1 MHYAALLLLPGKA
14 SVRFIPLF
22 EENRLAAL
30 LDRQTGDANTAEAIY
45 TRSGNLLDEKPH
57 YGADLYNL
65 IWGPLDSPLHGVKAI
80 YFAPSGLLHRVSF
93 SALPVNEKKV
103 LSDKYELHQLG
114 STRSLVVPPPEPKAQ
129 NYTAAVFG
137 GVQYDRNNS
146 IVFDSTAPDIID
158 NRLWTY
164 IDRRRAASDEG
175 FKYLPGTAQEAA
187 RLTRALQAQQ
197 VTVQTFTGI
206 QASEEMLKSL
216 SHDTVKSPDI
226 LHIATHGFFFPDPEK
241 RKEQH
246 FGEENA
252 FKWNENPL
260 FRSGLA
266 LFGANAVWSGQNT
279 PGNVEDGIATA
290 YEISHLNLSNTKL
303 VVLSACESGL
313 GDIKGSEGVFGLQ
326 RAFKMA
332 GTDYLLVSLWQVPDK
347 ETVEFMD
354 LFYKSWL
361 SGKTIHE
368 AFAKAQKK
376 MRKKYKEVYKW
387 GAWVLVE

>member
-1 MHYAALLLLPGKA
+1 
-14 SVRFIPLF
+14 
-22 EENRLAAL
+22 
-30 LDRQTGDANTAEAIY
+30 
-45 TRSGNLLDEKPH
+45 
-57 YGADLYNL
+57 
-65 IWGPLDSPLHGVKAI
+65 
-80 YFAPSGLLHRVSF
+80 
-93 SALPVNEKKV
+93 
-103 LSDKYELHQLG
+103 
-114 STRSLVVPPPEPKAQ
+114 
-129 NYTAAVFG
+129 
-137 GVQYDRNNS
+137 
-146 IVFDSTAPDIID
+146 
-158 NRLWTY
+158 
-164 IDRRRAASDEG
+164 
-175 FKYLPGTAQEAA
+175 
-187 RLTRALQAQQ
+187 
-197 VTVQTFTGI
+197 
-206 QASEEMLKSL
+206 MLKSL
-216 SHDTVKSPDI
+216 GRDTVKSPDI
-226 LHIATHGFFFPDPEK
+226 LHIATHGFFFSDPEK
-241 RKEQH
+241 RKDQR

-266 LFGANAVWSGQNT
+266 LSGANAAWSGQPT
-279 PGNVEDGIATA
+279 PGNIEDGIATA

-313 GDIKGSEGVFGLQ
+313 GDIKGSEGVYGLQ

-332 GTDYLLVSLWQVPDK
+332 GADYLLVSLWQVPDK